1 MLFPGAVH
9 NYEVS
14 SFNIHV
20 NLWPNRLCFWFQ
32 GLIGKLIWHTATSAT
47 HSYSLVLSFV
57 TAVDVPST
65 LVMLVILM
73 REQLLQVYV
82 CKDCHLQSQRKVK
95 DGLVF
100 CSYQS
105 TAISCL
111 IVMLSCII
119 VYQLS
124 SVALHNTATKMMKI
138 YSFLEKTILTLF
150 QVYQTLFLRFSQSLI
165 TATVVEFLCRLPYRK
180 KNFYMVFNLAISL
193 LGNSLHLNCLMEI

>member
-1 MLFPGAVH
+1 M
-9 NYEVS
+9 
-14 SFNIHV
+14 
-20 NLWPNRLCFWFQ
+20 
-32 GLIGKLIWHTATSAT
+32 
-47 HSYSLVLSFV
+47 LSFV
-57 TAVDVPST
+57 TAVDIPST

-73 REQLLQVYV
+73 REQLLQVHV

-138 YSFLEKTILTLF
+138 YSFWEKTILTLF
-150 QVYQTLFLRFSQSLI
+150 QLYQTLFLRFSQSLI
-165 TATVVEFLCRLPYRK
+165 TDRVVAFLCRLPYRK
-180 KNFYMVFNLAISL
+180 KTFIWFLISL
-193 LGNSLHLNCLMEI
+193 FRYWEIHYI